1 MANFENLGTYI
12 ADNGI
17 EYGHECHCCGGS
29 GVVDEYVFNSALY
42 ECGEAAEEEKL
53 SEVGQLFN
61 VNSERIRQ
69 IEAKA
74 LRKMKHP
81 KISRELRGFL

>member
-29 GVVDEYVFNSALY
+29 GVVDV
-42 ECGEAAEEEKL
+42 
-53 SEVGQLFN
+53 
-61 VNSERIRQ
+61 
-69 IEAKA
+69 
-74 LRKMKHP
+74 
-81 KISRELRGFL
+81 